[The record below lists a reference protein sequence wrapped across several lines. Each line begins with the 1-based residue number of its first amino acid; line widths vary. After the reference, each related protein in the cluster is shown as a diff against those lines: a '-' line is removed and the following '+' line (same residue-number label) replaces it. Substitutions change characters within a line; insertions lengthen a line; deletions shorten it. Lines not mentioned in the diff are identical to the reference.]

1 MRSLL
6 IGQQRAGQCD
16 LLKWKVSFSGKP
28 HLRCQTTQT
37 QCWKMKILEGGRCI
51 FRNKW
56 IILSCLVTCYI
67 LYNSW
72 DLRLLSHVLYLSST
86 HWRRAKWGS
95 PSQCWLACSPSS
107 VALSGL
113 NAKVRAGISPPSTPY
128 LDWQPCYGGLP
139 LFSHHCRINMCCMY
153 DMSPLTQDLLVERA
167 MWCCRT
173 SVVSPCYTQCCVVL
187 PSGHVCTWKCH
198 WKLAPSLGC
207 KFGPPAF

>member
-56 IILSCLVTCYI
+56 TIVSCLVTCYI

-86 HWRRAKWGS
+86 HWGS

-113 NAKVRAGISPPSTPY
+113 NAKVRAGISPPSTPF

-139 LFSHHCRINMCCMY
+139 LFSHHCRINMCFWKH
-153 DMSPLTQDLLVERA
+153 VRHV
-167 MWCCRT
+167 
-173 SVVSPCYTQCCVVL
+173 SVYTRPFGWKSYVVL
-187 PSGHVCTWKCH
+187 QDISCVTVLHTVLRGAAFRPCVHLKVSLEISS
-198 WKLAPSLGC
+198 LAGV
-207 KFGPPAF
+207 

>member
-56 IILSCLVTCYI
+56 IISSCLVTCYI

-95 PSQCWLACSPSS
+95 PSQCWLTCQPSS
-107 VALSGL
+107 VALSVQPLTESKGACRNQSVEHAAPWL
-113 NAKVRAGISPPSTPY
+113 AALS
-128 LDWQPCYGGLP
+128 WQPSLIFPSLKDKHVFLKTCT
-139 LFSHHCRINMCCMY
+139 C
-153 DMSPLTQDLLVERA
+153 V
-167 MWCCRT
+167 
-173 SVVSPCYTQCCVVL
+173 SVYTRPVVL
-187 PSGHVCTWKCH
+187 QDI
-198 WKLAPSLGC
+198 
-207 KFGPPAF
+207 